1 MTKPNIEIGK
11 RTLTVMLDDWL
22 KDMIDEE
29 GQKTESTTA
38 EVLERIVLD
47 FIDPSKTDSTL
58 ELPVEEIQAIANDLL
73 SIVKRLEKI
82 TGIKA
87 CACRSGEIDLH

>member
-1 MTKPNIEIGK
+1 MTKPNIEAGK
-11 RTLTVMLDDWL
+11 RTVTVMLDDWL

-29 GQKTESTTA
+29 GQRTESTTA

-47 FIDPSKTDSTL
+47 FIDPSKTDSIL
-58 ELPVEEIQAIANDLL
+58 ELPLEEIQGLANDLL
-73 SIVKRLEKI
+73 SIVNRIEKI

-87 CACRSGEIDLH
+87 STGMKEEN